1 MMENWETVY
10 NHETYF
16 KEEDDDDEYTEIK
29 AIINDSES
37 FEFEKAVDDAG
48 INMMKITR
56 STPDEKYSLY
66 KTEPI
71 NEYWG
76 REDVARRIEEIC
88 RTNAFRGYSFFDG
101 REVKTYADCDAEFE
115 NFMESNGNT
124 YEFDR
129 LAETKDYR
137 TEIEDAIN
145 GIAENLEDSLKKI
158 GEIHKEPEDQKKIN
172 ALKEKIKDPKEH
184 SKEQKRIRKELEEDM
199 FWCGGYEEVIYK
211 SIDEGKSIDEV
222 MLETRGSFLF
232 DDRDKIKRKEQA
244 D

>member
-1 MMENWETVY
+1 MAKV
-10 NHETYF
+10 
-16 KEEDDDDEYTEIK
+16 
-29 AIINDSES
+29 
-37 FEFEKAVDDAG
+37 
-48 INMMKITR
+48 TR

-71 NEYWG
+71 NEYFG

-88 RTNAFRGYSFFDG
+88 RMNALRGYSFFDG
-101 REVKTYADCDAEFE
+101 REVRTLGDYDAEFE
-115 NFMESNGNT
+115 NFMGSNGNT
-124 YEFDR
+124 YEFDS
-129 LAETKDYR
+129 LAETQDYR

-158 GEIHKEPEDQKKIN
+158 GEIYKEPEEQKKIN

-199 FWCGGYEEVIYK
+199 FLCGGYEEVIYT
-211 SIDEGKSIDEV
+211 SIDEGKSIDEAI
-222 MLETRGSFLF
+222 LETRGRFLF
-232 DDRDKIKRKEQA
+232 SDRDKLKRKEQA

>member
-1 MMENWETVY
+1 MMENWEKIY

-16 KEEDDDDEYTEIK
+16 KEEENDDEYTEIK

-48 INMMKITR
+48 IKMMKITR

-71 NEYWG
+71 NEYFG
-76 REDVARRIEEIC
+76 RENVARRIEEIC

-101 REVKTYADCDAEFE
+101 REVKTYVDSDAEFE
-115 NFMESNGNT
+115 NFMGSNGDT
-124 YEFDR
+124 YEFDC

-145 GIAENLEDSLKKI
+145 GIAENLEDTLKKI
-158 GEIHKEPEDQKKIN
+158 GEIYKKPEEQKKIN

-184 SKEQKRIRKELEEDM
+184 SKEQKRITKELEEDM
-199 FWCGGYEEVIYK
+199 FLCGGYEEIIYK
-211 SIDEGKSIDEV
+211 SVDEGKSVDEA

-232 DDRDKIKRKEQA
+232 DDKDKIKRKEQA
-244 D
+244 E